1 MNTHCIMAFRLIPF
15 RFNLRKGI
23 NLKCITDRANKSPE
37 ESYVL
42 YAYTVLTNNY
52 SNLEQ
57 LHALAGQYMHT
68 IYVIKLREIL
78 HYVKPEDLDDKW
90 FTRILNEKLYILYNE
105 YEQESHEDW
114 LFPLPCGSNEYMDSW
129 IDWDYQQQFPLKWDL
144 PSQKKG
150 GKQKEKNGGKQK
162 EEKQQKEEKRKKQK
176 EQNERKKRRQKAEE
190 ARRDEK
196 SRRSNNV
203 VIRCGDDRDL

>member
-1 MNTHCIMAFRLIPF
+1 MSF

-23 NLKCITDRANKSPE
+23 NLEYITDRANKYPE

-42 YAYTVLTNNY
+42 DAYTVMANNY

-90 FTRILNEKLYILYNE
+90 FTRILNEKLYILNRD
-105 YEQESHEDW
+105 YEQESYEDW
-114 LFPLPCGSNEYMDSW
+114 LCPLPCGSNEYMDSW

-144 PSQKKG
+144 PPQKKG

-162 EEKQQKEEKRKKQK
+162 EEKQQKDEKRKKQK
-176 EQNERKKRRQKAEE
+176 EQNEQNERKKRRQKQKKQE
-190 ARRDEK
+190 R
-196 SRRSNNV
+196 
-203 VIRCGDDRDL
+203 GDKVQ